1 MSVVSLHQGSWQ
13 YEHITNSGSEL
24 VLFSINTY
32 TLEISGLA
40 FDRKGVICKY
50 ESDEKPHSSSIS
62 CRSSHRR
69 CSIKNSQENTCVGN
83 ESHQRITYPIMVEEI

>member
-69 CSIKNSQENTCVGN
+69 CYIKNSQENIGVGN
-83 ESHQRITYPIMVEEI
+83 ALHQRIT